1 MSTKKNSINIEV
13 TLSDDLVQ
21 TLMTIAMVSNSGVG
35 LPMLPMAMGSEK
47 PSEKET
53 DDTIGFKMERKKS

>member
-1 MSTKKNSINIEV
+1 MSNKKNSINIEIS
-13 TLSDDLVQ
+13 LSDDLMQ

-47 PSEKET
+47 PAEKES
-53 DDTIGFKMERKKS
+53 DETIGFKMERKK